1 MVECL
6 VDFNHAL
13 ISKMALER
21 QAKQLSAN
29 YETLLEEKLKA
40 EKNIMNARKAS
51 SSHSPGPSDENI
63 AENTKLSKRI
73 AQLEHDLENST
84 RVLNSQKTEIE
95 NLQKQKKSLQKQL
108 DDYEFMFGD
117 ARKKNQ

>member
-6 VDFNHAL
+6 IDYNQAV
-13 ISKMALER
+13 ISKIALER

-29 YETLLEEKLKA
+29 YETLLEEKMKM
-40 EKNIMNARKAS
+40 EKSAMHARKS
-51 SSHSPGPSDENI
+51 SSHSPGPSEENI
-63 AENTKLSKRI
+63 AEHTLLSKKI
-73 AQLEHDLENST
+73 AQLEHDLENSN
-84 RVLNSQKTEIE
+84 RLLNAQKSEIE
-95 NLQKQKKSLQKQL
+95 NLQKQKKSLQRQL